1 MRGQDELLRKL
12 RALGN
17 LGREIVTEVEATA
30 TDVEIDAIRSAPI
43 AIGQKIQKVA
53 TNGGLNQRIE
63 VNAGKI
69 GAYVEFGT
77 GQSAA
82 AIVPTLPDEWQ
93 DIARRFYINGQGKL
107 IGAPYLYPNW
117 AKHTVGFKDRLK
129 VIMNKAVNR

>member
-1 MRGQDELLRKL
+1 MTGIEKL
-12 RALGN
+12 RAKLAALGDV
-17 LGREIVTEVEATA
+17 GREVVVEIESTM
-30 TDVEIDAIRSAPI
+30 TDIEIDAIRAAPV
-43 AIGQKIQKVA
+43 AIGQKIQKTA
-53 TNGGLNQRIE
+53 TRAGLSQTIK
-63 VNAGKI
+63 VNAGKL